1 MKGSFYQE
9 LDYILEFLTFHC
21 FTLSSFFARFTFIK
35 ETIQEI
41 WRDEAVSKISLMSSV
56 IFLTAFHTFL
66 QVVIQISL

>member
-41 WRDEAVSKISLMSSV
+41 WRDEAVSKI
-56 IFLTAFHTFL
+56 
-66 QVVIQISL
+66 